1 MKPVI
6 IKNTAIGAGMPK
18 ICVPVVDPQPED
30 ILQEVAEIAA
40 TSADMIEWRADHFV
54 SHADETELLKMLK
67 EVYQACGDK
76 PLLFTLRSAEEGGY
90 SEISNEAYLE
100 LLQAVI
106 RSGDTDLID
115 VEMSKGE
122 EICRQLLKNAHV
134 HSMPVL
140 MSKHHFK
147 ETPLD
152 DLLIAEVRTM
162 KELGA
167 DICKLAVMPTDK
179 EDVVRLLL
187 VTEQLSRDFSDVPIV
202 TVSMSGMG
210 MISRISG
217 EISGSAITFAARKK
231 ASAPGQIGLDEMQEL
246 LKKVHTGMIEV
257 GGC

>member
-6 IKNTAIGAGMPK
+6 IKNTVIGAGMPK
-18 ICVPVVDPQPED
+18 ICVPVIEPQAAD
-30 ILQEVAEIAA
+30 IVRTVSEIAA
-40 TSADMIEWRADHFV
+40 SSADMIEWRADHFTG
-54 SHADETELLKMLK
+54 HADEAELLKMLK
-67 EVYQACGDK
+67 EVHQACGEK
-76 PLLFTLRSAEEGGY
+76 PLLFTLRSEEEGGY
-90 SEISNEAYLE
+90 SNLGNDAYLS

-152 DLLIAEVRTM
+152 DLLVAEIRTM

-167 DICKLAVMPTDK
+167 DICKLAVMPTDR

-217 EISGSAITFAARKK
+217 EISGSAITFAAGPK
-231 ASAPGQIGLDEMQEL
+231 ASAPGQIGLDEMRDL
-246 LKKVHTGMIEV
+246 LGKVHAGMTEFDI
-257 GGC
+257 